1 MWMVPVKP
9 ELYFPKIQEL
19 FDGQGNLNADMAP
32 LHEKA
37 VTTAFNELVWMARAL
52 KIARSAS

>member
-1 MWMVPVKP
+1 MWMVPVKS

-32 LHEKA
+32 LHE
-37 VTTAFNELVWMARAL
+37 MARAL
-52 KIARSAS
+52 KIARFAG